1 MKSSQPPFF
10 RRRLN
15 SFGYALK
22 GIKAA
27 FRTEFNLRW
36 HCLSTVLVIATGF
49 FLQITRVDWIFVFV
63 AVGLVWMA
71 ELFNTAI
78 EVVVNL
84 VSPEPHPLAGKAKD
98 IAAGA
103 VLIISM
109 CAVLIGALVFMPY
122 LELLVQKLG

>member
-1 MKSSQPPFF
+1 MQKSQPPFI

-15 SFGYALK
+15 SFGYAIK
-22 GIKAA
+22 GVAAA
-27 FRTEFNLRW
+27 FRSEVNLRW
-36 HCLSTVLVIATGF
+36 HTLSSVAVVALGF
-49 FLQITRVDWIFVFV
+49 YVGLSRWEWVFVFLSIGFV
-63 AVGLVWMA
+63 LMA

-103 VLIISM
+103 VLVISLT
-109 CAVLIGALVFMPY
+109 AALVG
-122 LELLVQKLG
+122 LLVFLPYFTHLLQKLI